1 MRRTVFGYAAFLV
14 LLVSVG
20 FSVPRIVSAQD
31 ISSSNYQVLAPVI
44 TSGGG
49 YATSTNFSVLGVI
62 SEFSHNL
69 SSSTAFNL
77 IPGFAVYPF
86 VSTPVVTATGVTTA
100 VNLSWT
106 AAVGVLGYST
116 ASYSIGQSTASGGPY
131 AFTAIGNILSSTV
144 SSLTAGQPYYFI
156 IRAHDSYT
164 TTIATSTEATATPT
178 AAAPPPPSSGGG
190 GGGGG
195 GISPISNTNI
205 NFSGRAYPRSSVTF
219 LKDAQVAATT
229 VAGADAQFSI
239 SLSNLTGG
247 NYVFAVYAEDKD
259 GNRSSLLTFPVAV
272 TTGAT
277 TNVSGIFLAPTLSAD
292 KSEVKRGDSVTF
304 FGQSVPQSDI
314 IISVNSAE
322 EFFGRTVSDKSGVYL
337 YNFDT
342 TVLDYGS
349 HTAKSKSS
357 IGNELI
363 SSFSAVAAFKV
374 GTQNVAAVK
383 TTKCST
389 RGDLNADCKV
399 NLIDFSIM
407 MYWYNRTL
415 SGNGLKADLNHDNK
429 VNLTDSSIL
438 AANWTG

>member
-20 FSVPRIVSAQD
+20 FSVPRVVQAQD
-31 ISSSNYQVLAPVI
+31 VSSSNYQILAPVI
-44 TSGGG
+44 ASGGG

-69 SSSTAFNL
+69 SSSDTTYNL
-77 IPGFAVYPF
+77 IPGFAAYPF
-86 VSTPVVTATGVTTA
+86 VSTPIVTATGVTTA

-156 IRAHDSYT
+156 IRAHDSYS
-164 TTIATSTEATATPT
+164 TTIATSTQATATPT
-178 AAAPPPPSSGGG
+178 APAAPPSSGGG

-322 EFFGRTVSDKSGVYL
+322 EFFSRTVSDKNGVYL

-383 TTKCST
+383 TIKCSI
-389 RGDLNADCKV
+389 RSDLNADCKV
-399 NLIDFSIM
+399 NLIDFSVM
-407 MYWYNRTL
+407 AYWYQRTL
-415 SGNGLKADLNHDNK
+415 SGNGFNADLNHDNK
-429 VNLTDSSIL
+429 VNLTDFSIL
-438 AANWTG
+438 ASNWTG

>member
-131 AFTAIGNILSSTV
+131 TFTAVGNVLSSTV
-144 SSLTAGQPYYFI
+144 SSLTAGTPYYFI
-156 IRAHDSYT
+156 IRAHDSYS

-178 AAAPPPPSSGGG
+178 AAATTPPSSSGGG
-190 GGGGG
+190 GGSSAIPVSDTGTGA
-195 GISPISNTNI
+195 S
-205 NFSGRAYPRSSVTF
+205 FSGSAYPNSTVTV
-219 LKDAQVAATT
+219 LKDAQVAAT
-229 VAGADAQFSI
+229 SI
-239 SLSNLTGG
+239 SGSDASFQMTLSNLAAG
-247 NYVFAVYAEDKD
+247 NFIFSLYSEDNNGKQ
-259 GNRSSLLTFPVAV
+259 SSLF
-272 TTGAT
+272 
-277 TNVSGIFLAPTLSAD
+277 
-292 KSEVKRGDSVTF
+292 
-304 FGQSVPQSDI
+304 
-314 IISVNSAE
+314 
-322 EFFGRTVSDKSGVYL
+322 
-337 YNFDT
+337 
-342 TVLDYGS
+342 
-349 HTAKSKSS
+349 
-357 IGNELI
+357 
-363 SSFSAVAAFKV
+363 SFSLFLSPIP
-374 GTQNVAAVK
+374 QNK
-383 TTKCST
+383 I
-389 RGDLNADCKV
+389 N
-399 NLIDFSIM
+399 I
-407 MYWYNRTL
+407 
-415 SGNGLKADLNHDNK
+415 
-429 VNLTDSSIL
+429 
-438 AANWTG
+438 